1 MWVELPYLFLHV
13 DDDELHGEADDVAG
27 VQAVP
32 DGQEQEGGHLRE
44 DLIAQELQP
53 LEHMPSK
60 TQAQRGTPPSRGG
73 AEGPRM
79 AFLFLRS
86 QDDGPT

>member
-1 MWVELPYLFLHV
+1 MCVRLRDLFLHV

-32 DGQEQEGGHLRE
+32 DGQEQQRGHLRE
-44 DLIAQELQP
+44 DLIAQEFQP

-60 TQAQRGTPPSRGG
+60 TQTQRKKHLQSRSWKSWKAGG
-73 AEGPRM
+73 RI
-79 AFLFLRS
+79 L
-86 QDDGPT
+86 